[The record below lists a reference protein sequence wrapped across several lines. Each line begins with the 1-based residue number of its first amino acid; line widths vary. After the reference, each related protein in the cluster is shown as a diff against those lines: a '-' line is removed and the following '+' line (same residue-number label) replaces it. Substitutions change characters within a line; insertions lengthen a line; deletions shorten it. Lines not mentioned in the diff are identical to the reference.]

1 MTPDAPLEG
10 IGVPQ
15 ASPDRAVPEA
25 TVARLSVYLRAL
37 SALADSGTA
46 TVSSDA
52 LATLAGVNA
61 GLLRKDLSYLGSY
74 GVRGVG
80 YHVGTLAEQVSRV
93 LGLTEDRVVALVGVG
108 NLGQALAG
116 YGGFGSRGFRI
127 AALLD
132 VEPARVG
139 TVVQGLP
146 IHHLDELPELVERE
160 HISIA
165 VLATPAAAAQ
175 DVCDRLVA
183 CGVRS
188 ILNFAPVVL
197 SVPSDVDVRKV
208 DLAGELQIL
217 SFHERRKAGLAPSTI
232 EAPRAAGGGRR

>member
-1 MTPDAPLEG
+1 MSPERPAAAGLTADASLTG
-10 IGVPQ
+10 AV
-15 ASPDRAVPEA
+15 DRAVPEA

-52 LATLAGVNA
+52 LAALAGVNA

-132 VEPARVG
+132 TDPERVG
-139 TVVQGLP
+139 TRVHGMTVR
-146 IHHLDELPELVERE
+146 HLDDLPEVVERE
-160 HISIA
+160 GISIA

-175 DVCDRLVA
+175 QVADRLVA

-188 ILNFAPVVL
+188 ILNFAPAVL
-197 SVPSDVDVRKV
+197 QVPADVDVRKV

-217 SFHERRKAGLAPSTI
+217 SFHERRKQGAT
-232 EAPRAAGGGRR
+232 PRVGGAHA

>member
-1 MTPDAPLEG
+1 MPSPR
-10 IGVPQ
+10 PPSP
-15 ASPDRAVPEA
+15 ASRS
-25 TVARLSVYLRAL
+25 TCGRCR
-37 SALADSGTA
+37 ALADGGTA

-80 YHVGTLAEQVSRV
+80 YHVDTLAEQVSRV

-132 VEPARVG
+132 VDPTRVG
-139 TVVQGLP
+139 TRVHGLHGASTSTSSTTSSP
-146 IHHLDELPELVERE
+146 RAHLDRRARHPRRAPPR
-160 HISIA
+160 S
-165 VLATPAAAAQ
+165 
-175 DVCDRLVA
+175 VCDRLVA
-183 CGVRS
+183 CGVR
-188 ILNFAPVVL
+188 
-197 SVPSDVDVRKV
+197 
-208 DLAGELQIL
+208 
-217 SFHERRKAGLAPSTI
+217 
-232 EAPRAAGGGRR
+232 